1 MLLSVF
7 ASAISRKGIEK
18 YIKEFNHNGA
28 AISLWN
34 GFMALIVLTL
44 LNNAARITQNM
55 IQYSGIIE
63 QLCDASIDR

>member
-1 MLLSVF
+1 MLTPTDVVLRRQKRMVLAIPLS
-7 ASAISRKGIEK
+7 SEG
-18 YIKEFNHNGA
+18 G
-28 AISLWN
+28 
-34 GFMALIVLTL
+34 GFIVLTL